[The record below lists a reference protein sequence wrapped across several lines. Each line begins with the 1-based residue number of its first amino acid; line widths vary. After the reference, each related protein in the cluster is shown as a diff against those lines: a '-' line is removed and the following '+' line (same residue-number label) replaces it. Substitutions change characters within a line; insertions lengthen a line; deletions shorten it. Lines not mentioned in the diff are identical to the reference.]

1 MALPW
6 LIGAA
11 VLGVGALIAAVANDD
26 ESSSHDSSTDE
37 ERRRRKQAEHERR
50 EREKEE
56 EMASLRRA
64 FNQEGSQRSHDFQKL
79 LSEWIT
85 VNYRGTSP
93 FKGER
98 LNTGAQARH
107 SIDRHF
113 VDSCELGDGVLNTE
127 TRENL
132 NFFETCYEADLS
144 MTERFYKAVD
154 ILIDIQEQKALLQH
168 YHEQLE
174 LISYQLSRR
183 PSGH

>member
-26 ESSSHDSSTDE
+26 ESSSHDSSSDE

-56 EMASLRRA
+56 EMAFLRMA
-64 FNQEGSQRSHDFQKL
+64 FNQEGSKRSHDFQKL

-93 FKGER
+93 FR
-98 LNTGAQARH
+98 AVLLNTGVQARH
-107 SIDRHF
+107 SVDRHF
-113 VDSCELGDGVLNTE
+113 VDSCELGDDVLNTE

-132 NFFETCYEADLS
+132 NFFETCYEADLA

-154 ILIDIQEQKALLQH
+154 ILMDLQEQKAVLRH

-174 LISYQLSRR
+174 LISYQLSRH
-183 PSGH
+183 PLSH